1 MRKAIL
7 FTLCASLLLA
17 LTVSCGKKEE
27 KKASPEDADEFQMR
41 LESEGGETADSQA
54 A

>member
-7 FTLCASLLLA
+7 FTLCAGLLLA
-17 LTVSCGKKEE
+17 LTASCGKKEE
-27 KKASPEDADEFQMR
+27 KKAGPDESDEFQMR
-41 LESEGGETADSQA
+41 LESEGGESADSQA